1 MGDEVLIYFG
11 NLHAHEDGAE
21 RALGAGVAVIE
32 AVGRLATPDV
42 RLGIA
47 TGTSRS
53 AI

>member
-11 NLHAHEDGAE
+11 NLHAHDDAE

-32 AVGRLATPDV
+32 AVGRLATPNV